1 MRYLKLLPLFAVALL
16 VAGCFLPWMVI
27 EIKGITIT
35 GVDTNGTSFGKPG
48 YFHFVWAGLYLLFFL
63 INKLWA
69 TRIAL
74 VVGAFNVA
82 WAMRNFFLLPACA
95 GGECPVRKSGMYLML
110 FSSVLMFVAVLVAA
124 KEPPDKIAESLPYK

>member
-1 MRYLKLLPLFAVALL
+1 MRLIKLLPFFTTALL
-16 VAGCFLPWMVI
+16 VVSCFLPWMTI
-27 EIKGITIT
+27 ESKGITISGLNT
-35 GVDTNGTSFGKPG
+35 VGTTFGKPG

-74 VVGAFNVA
+74 VVAAFNVA

-95 GGECPVRKSGMYLML
+95 GGECPVRNSGIYLLL
-110 FSSVLMFVAVLVAA
+110 FSSFLLFVAILIAA
-124 KEPPDKIAESLPYK
+124 KEPANKLE